1 MGNQEIDLI
10 NNQYRM
16 DAWINK
22 KIIGYEEKGDTE
34 CAYPYP
40 SRGIKKQEM
49 QKGIILLVLL
59 QNVIFYD

>member
-10 NNQYRM
+10 NNQNRM

-40 SRGIKKQEM
+40 SRGIKKTGDA
-49 QKGIILLVLL
+49 KGHYTTCFATKCYLL
-59 QNVIFYD
+59 